1 LRDRVGSN
9 PTALKF
15 FSRFFLNASTRGS
28 DELIFS
34 RFERVFVG
42 NKRKTRNLR
51 LSINVVLISTT
62 ATKIKSCSK
71 KGIDTTTRS
80 NEEMLLRRCVVM
92 ETRVRMMDMAGRISR
107 LGLQRRMFRYDGIP
121 RDSPAL
127 PIEGIFLNWKRGTDE

>member
-1 LRDRVGSN
+1 MSSFLVGLN
-9 PTALKF
+9 V
-15 FSRFFLNASTRGS
+15 FSWEINGKLETYVCHQRSF
-28 DELIFS
+28 
-34 RFERVFVG
+34 
-42 NKRKTRNLR
+42 NLDHCDK
-51 LSINVVLISTT
+51 NQ
-62 ATKIKSCSK
+62 SCSK

-92 ETRVRMMDMAGRISR
+92 ETRMGMIGMAGRISR